1 MLSGQTLKVQ
11 VFRSF
16 SQESCHGHRPPV
28 LVLDGTSTPHI
39 TAFSFHCWK
48 YKIMLGKK
56 EKSKTTTKHE
66 ANKTFGGC
74 FFFVVG
80 LLQ

>member
-39 TAFSFHCWK
+39 TAFGFHCWK
-48 YKIMLGKK
+48 YKIMLGGKK
-56 EKSKTTTKHE
+56 KKVKQQQSTKQIKPLGV
-66 ANKTFGGC
+66 AFS
-74 FFFVVG
+74 
-80 LLQ
+80 L